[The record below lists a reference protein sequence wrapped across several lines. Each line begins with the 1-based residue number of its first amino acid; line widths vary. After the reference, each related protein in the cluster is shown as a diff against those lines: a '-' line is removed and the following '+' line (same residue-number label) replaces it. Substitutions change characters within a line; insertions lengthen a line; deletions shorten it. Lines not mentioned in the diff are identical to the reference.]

1 MSTGLALILLCIAL
15 ALVVS
20 AGLAISRGQARNE
33 GLDQSSEGTHP
44 VESEL
49 LRRPLRSRQPA

>member
-1 MSTGLALILLCIAL
+1 MTTGLALIVLGIAL

-20 AGLAISRGQARNE
+20 AGLSITRDRGLNE
-33 GLDQSSEGTHP
+33 GLDQSSEGTTA

-49 LRRPLRSRQPA
+49 LRRPLRSRYSA